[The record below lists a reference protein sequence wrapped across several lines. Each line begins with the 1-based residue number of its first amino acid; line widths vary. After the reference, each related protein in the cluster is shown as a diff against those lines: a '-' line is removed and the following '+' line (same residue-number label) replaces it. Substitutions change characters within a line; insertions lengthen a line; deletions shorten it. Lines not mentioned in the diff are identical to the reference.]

1 MSSTFTNINVHI
13 IFSTKNRAPQIDS
26 AFADRLYSYIGGIAR
41 KLDCQMLAA
50 GGIEDHIHLLIGLH
64 PTVAISDLVRDIK
77 ANSSKWLHEDVK
89 TAFEWQRGYA
99 AFSVSESI
107 VPHVRAYIAKQ
118 REHHAHK
125 SYEEELIAFLER
137 HNIKYD
143 RTYLLG

>member
-1 MSSTFTNINVHI
+1 MSSTFTNINIHI
-13 IFSTKNRAPQIDS
+13 IFSTKNRTPQIDS

-41 KLDCQMLAA
+41 KLDCHTLAA

-64 PTVAISDLVRDIK
+64 PAVAISDLVRDIK

-89 TAFEWQRGYA
+89 VEFEWQRGYA

-107 VPHVRAYIAKQ
+107 VPDVRAYIANQ
-118 REHHAHK
+118 REHHAHR
-125 SYEEELIAFLER
+125 SYEDELIAFLER

-143 RTYLLG
+143 RTYLLC